1 MIPGPEF
8 RCERRRRGTSDLLRE
23 FAIMTKFFKE
33 IVDLGHE
40 YFTDMVNLGAHHCAF
55 WPLETFHDPMKH
67 SQGKLGMEGKM
78 MLMAEHCGTH
88 LDAPRH
94 FDEQGKTVDQI
105 PLETTILPG
114 HLLDFT
120 FRKAHEAIT
129 IRDFEDAERKSGKK
143 IGPGSA
149 VIGWTGTDKDWQKP
163 GFLTERPFIPA
174 DTAQWMVD
182 RKMTLFAT
190 DLIWMDD
197 PAEPFYPTH
206 DIWLKNGLCMV
217 QQLCNLEKLVAKEF
231 LFVCLPLKMLGG
243 TASPVRPVAL
253 VM

>member
-1 MIPGPEF
+1 
-8 RCERRRRGTSDLLRE
+8 
-23 FAIMTKFFKE
+23 MTKFFKE

-55 WPLETFHDPMKH
+55 WPLETFHDTMKH

>member
-1 MIPGPEF
+1 
-8 RCERRRRGTSDLLRE
+8 
-23 FAIMTKFFKE
+23 
-33 IVDLGHE
+33 
-40 YFTDMVNLGAHHCAF
+40 
-55 WPLETFHDPMKH
+55 LETFHDTMKH